1 VRALDGRTINI
12 AEDGV
17 KKKGAEILVDAL
29 VNEGVDILFGFPGGQ
44 AIPIF
49 DALYDEKR
57 LKVVLVRHEQAAAH
71 AADGYARATGK
82 VGVCIATSGPGAT
95 NLVTG
100 IANAHL
106 DSIPMV
112 AITGQVATP
121 YLGTDAFQEADM
133 VGISRPITKHNFLVK
148 DIRELPTILKQAFY
162 IARTGRPGPVLVDI
176 PSDISRA
183 VLDDYEYP
191 KEITMRSY
199 RPTMVGHSRQIEKA
213 AELIKTAKKP
223 LIYAG
228 GGVITSGAHEELFEL
243 VTKLNAPVTLT
254 LMGLG
259 AFPGEHPLFVG
270 MPGMHGSKTANMA
283 FQEADVIVSVGAR
296 FDDRVTGHVGSF
308 APKAKIIHLDI
319 DPAAISKIVRVDIPV
334 VGDAKNILAAL
345 NKLLPAREPSDWN
358 AQIEKWKNGS
368 LFTYK
373 NSDKVIKPQFVIEEL
388 YRLTKDKDVLIATD
402 VGQHQMWTAQY
413 YRFARPRTL
422 LSSGGLG
429 TMGFGLPAAMGG
441 SLGRGRATAIDIAG
455 DGSIQMNIQE
465 LATIAINRIPV
476 KIVIINNEYLGMVRQ
491 WQEMFWNKR
500 YSSTCL
506 RGGMLCEECKGPG
519 HCKIK
524 YVPDFV
530 KLAESYG
537 IPGFRATKP
546 DEVAAVLKK
555 GLETDG
561 PALMEFAVAPE
572 ENVFPMVPAGKPLD
586 QVMEEL

>member
-1 VRALDGRTINI
+1 M
-12 AEDGV
+12 

-29 VNEGVDILFGFPGGQ
+29 VQEGVDVLFGFPGGQ

-49 DALYDEKR
+49 DALYDEK
-57 LKVVLVRHEQAAAH
+57 KITVVLVRHEQAAAH

-100 IANAHL
+100 IANAYL

-112 AITGQVATP
+112 AITGQVPTP

-133 VGISRPITKHNFLVK
+133 VGISRPITKHNFLVNDIK
-148 DIRELPTILKQAFY
+148 DLPLILKQAFY
-162 IARTGRPGPVLVDI
+162 IARTGRPGPVLVDL
-176 PSDISRA
+176 PGDVSRA

-191 KEITMRSY
+191 REITMRSY
-199 RPTMVGHSRQIEKA
+199 RPTLVGHPRQIERA
-213 AELIKTAKKP
+213 AALITSAKRP
-223 LIYAG
+223 LVYAG
-228 GGVITSGAHEELFEL
+228 GGVITSGAHAELFEL
-243 VTKLNAPVTLT
+243 AVKLNAPVTLT

-259 AFPGEHPLFVG
+259 AFPGEHPLFAG
-270 MPGMHGSKTANMA
+270 MPGMHGSKTANLA
-283 FQEADVIVSVGAR
+283 FQEADVIISVGAR

-334 VGDAKNILAAL
+334 VGDAKNILTAL
-345 NKLLPAREPSDWN
+345 NKALLPRGPSEWN
-358 AQIEKWKNGS
+358 EQIESWKNGS
-368 LFTYK
+368 LFSYK
-373 NSDKVIKPQFVIEEL
+373 NSDKVIKPQYVIEQL
-388 YRLTKDKDVLIATD
+388 YKLTKDKDVIIATD

-429 TMGFGLPAAMGG
+429 TMGFGLPAAMGA
-441 SLGRGRATAIDIAG
+441 SLGCNRKDVVDIAG

-465 LATIAINRIPV
+465 LATIAINKIPV
-476 KIVIINNEYLGMVRQ
+476 KIVILNNEYLGMVRQ

-500 YSSTCL
+500 YSATCL
-506 RGGMLCEECKGPG
+506 RGGTLCEDCKGPG

-546 DEVAAVLKK
+546 ADVAAVLKQ
-555 GLETDG
+555 GLDVKG

>member
-1 VRALDGRTINI
+1 
-12 AEDGV
+12 V

-29 VNEGVDILFGFPGGQ
+29 VREGVDILFGFPGGQ

-57 LKVVLVRHEQAAAH
+57 INVVLVRHEQAAAH

-82 VGVCIATSGPGAT
+82 VGVCLATSGPGAT

-148 DIRELPTILKQAFY
+148 DVRELPAILKQAFY
-162 IARTGRPGPVLVDI
+162 IARTGRPGPVLVDL
-176 PSDISRA
+176 PSDVSRA

-191 KEITMRSY
+191 AEITMRSY
-199 RPTMVGHSRQIEKA
+199 RPTVVGHARQIEKA
-213 AELIKTAKKP
+213 AELIKTAHKP
-223 LIYAG
+223 LVYAG
-228 GGVITSGAHEELFEL
+228 GGVITSGAHAELFEF

-270 MPGMHGSKTANMA
+270 MPGMHGSKAANLA
-283 FQEADVIVSVGAR
+283 FQEADLIISVGAR

-319 DPAAISKIVRVDIPV
+319 DPTTISKIVRVDIPV
-334 VGDAKNILAAL
+334 VGDAKNILTAL
-345 NKLLPAREPSDWN
+345 NKAVSPRGASEWN
-358 AQIEKWKNGS
+358 EQIEKMKNGA

-373 NSDKVIKPQFVIEEL
+373 NSEKVIKPQYVIERL
-388 YRLTKDKDVLIATD
+388 YQLTKEKDVLIATE

-413 YRFARPRTL
+413 YRFARPRTFL
-422 LSSGGLG
+422 TSGGLG
-429 TMGFGLPAAMGG
+429 TMGFGLPAAMGA
-441 SLGRGRATAIDIAG
+441 SLGAAKKDVVNVAG

-476 KIVIINNEYLGMVRQ
+476 KIVILNNEYLGMVRQ

-506 RGGMLCEECKGPG
+506 RGGMLCGECTGPG
-519 HCKIK
+519 HCKMT

-537 IPGFRATKP
+537 IPGFRAVKP
-546 DEVAAVLKK
+546 AEVDATLAK

>member
-1 VRALDGRTINI
+1 M
-12 AEDGV
+12 EDGL

-29 VNEGVDILFGFPGGQ
+29 IKEGVDVLFGFPGGQ

-49 DALYDEKR
+49 DALYGVKE
-57 LKVVLVRHEQAAAH
+57 LQVVLVRHEQAAAH

-100 IANAHL
+100 IANAYL

-133 VGISRPITKHNFLVK
+133 VGISRPVTKHNFLVK
-148 DIRELPTILKQAFY
+148 EVRELPLILKQAFY
-162 IARTGRPGPVLVDI
+162 IARTGRPGPVLVDL
-176 PSDISRA
+176 PSDVSRA
-183 VLDDYEYP
+183 TLDDYEYP
-191 KEITMRSY
+191 QQITMRSY
-199 RPTMVGHSRQIEKA
+199 RPTLVGHTRQIEKA
-213 AELIKTAKKP
+213 ADLIKSAKKP
-223 LIYAG
+223 LVYAG
-228 GGVITSGAHEELFEL
+228 GGVITSGAHAELFEL
-243 VTKLNAPVTLT
+243 AIKLNAPVTLT

-259 AFPGEHPLFVG
+259 AFPGDHELFVG
-270 MPGMHGSKTANMA
+270 MPGMHGSKAANMA

-334 VGDAKNILAAL
+334 VGDAKNILTAL
-345 NKLLPAREPSDWN
+345 NALVSPRHPNEWN
-358 AQIEKWKNGS
+358 EQIRKWKGERM
-368 LFTYK
+368 FTYK
-373 NSDKVIKPQFVIEEL
+373 HSDRTIKPQYVIEQL
-388 YRLTKDKDVLIATD
+388 YELTKDCDVLIATE

-413 YRFARPRTL
+413 YRFVRPRTL

-429 TMGFGLPAAMGG
+429 TMGFGLPAAMGA
-441 SLGRGRATAIDIAG
+441 SLGCNKKDVIDIAG

-465 LATIAINRIPV
+465 LATISINRIPV
-476 KIVIINNEYLGMVRQ
+476 KIVILNNEYLGMVRQ

-506 RGGMLCEECKGPG
+506 RGGTLCGECKGPA
-519 HCKIK
+519 HCATP

-537 IPGFRATKP
+537 IPGFRAKKP
-546 DEVAAVLKK
+546 SEVTRVLKQ
-555 GLETDG
+555 GLAVQG
-561 PALMEFAVAPE
+561 PALMEFAVANE